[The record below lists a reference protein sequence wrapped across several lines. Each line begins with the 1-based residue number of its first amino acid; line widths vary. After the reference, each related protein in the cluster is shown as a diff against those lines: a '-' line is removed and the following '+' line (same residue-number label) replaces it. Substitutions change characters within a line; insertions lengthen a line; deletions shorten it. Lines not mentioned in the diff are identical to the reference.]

1 VAKKL
6 EESLKSSAIEFDIE
20 KKVITTIEDE
30 SCELNESLIKQN
42 GVKNTYEKD
51 NDKLK

>member
-1 VAKKL
+1 MAKKS

-20 KKVITTIEDE
+20 KVITIEDE
-30 SCELNESLIKQN
+30 TRELNESLIKQN